1 MALIEYFKRR
11 SDEVSITDLM
21 NEIIEKTGYIENL
34 EAEDKED
41 AQARIEN
48 IEELVSKIA
57 AYEEQC
63 AAEQVKPSLSQF

>member
-1 MALIEYFKRR
+1 ME
-11 SDEVSITDLM
+11 S
-21 NEIIEKTGYIENL
+21 L

-57 AYEEQC
+57 AYEEQLRSRSRM
-63 AAEQVKPSLSQF
+63 KPSLEPVFWRRLLWWRISIQSG